1 MASSS
6 SGLFFLV
13 FATHVFVFLLFA
25 RLGMACLSSRR
36 SPFSSSLSSCLSTCS
51 CSSFSSRCLAC
62 RLLPLPLLFRVRLLG
77 PFAGFDALLFEPWPS
92 SSVSAWAG
100 CDALKNAYYN
110 LSSLLPFHS
119 PFLPLPSFLLL
130 SPCLLLLF
138 SLLFS
143 PFSSPRAG
151 CGALNTHLAP
161 LCLLFSLSSS
171 SLSLSFPFFPFS
183 FPRAGCGALNT
194 HLAPFL
200 FCFSLSRSLFLSFL
214 LFLLPLFLLLP
225 VVPLR
230 PLRDGMFVVSFFKFA
245 VLFFY
250 QV

>member
-1 MASSS
+1 M
-6 SGLFFLV
+6 
-13 FATHVFVFLLFA
+13 FVVLLFA

-36 SPFSSSLSSCLSTCS
+36 PSFSSSLSSCLSTCS
-51 CSSFSSRCLAC
+51 YSSFSSRCLAC

-77 PFAGFDALLFEPWPS
+77 PFAAFDALIFEPWPS

-100 CDALKNAYYN
+100 RDALKTHTTTSLLPSPPL
-110 LSSLLPFHS
+110 LSSL
-119 PFLPLPSFLLL
+119 FLLFFFCLLVFCFSFLCFSFL
-130 SPCLLLLF
+130 S
-138 SLLFS
+138 
-143 PFSSPRAG
+143 FSSPRAG

-161 LCLLFSLSSS
+161 FVFFSLFLLLLFPFLSFLLSPGGLRRPKYASHLLSLLFS
-171 SLSLSFPFFPFS
+171 F
-183 FPRAGCGALNT
+183 
-194 HLAPFL
+194 
-200 FCFSLSRSLFLSFL
+200 SRSLFLTFL

-230 PLRDGMFVVSFFKFA
+230 PFRDGVFVVSFFNFA